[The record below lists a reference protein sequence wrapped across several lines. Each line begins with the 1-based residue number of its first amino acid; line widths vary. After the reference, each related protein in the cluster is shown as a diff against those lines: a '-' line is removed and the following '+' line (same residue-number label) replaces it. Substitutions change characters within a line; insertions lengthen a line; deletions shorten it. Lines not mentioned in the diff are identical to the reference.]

1 MCSNIYFSGVKK
13 KFVKKFM
20 YIIKKKK
27 KKNLLCQRVHL
38 NPLSACNATPGLR
51 NVV

>member
-27 KKNLLCQRVHL
+27 KKFAMSKGSFE
-38 NPLSACNATPGLR
+38 PLISM
-51 NVV
+51 